1 MDRYAVSLER
11 SYQLREIVNFA
22 REEAREEGREEGRA
36 EATMENSKQF
46 AIKLL
51 MRSEPIEE
59 IMYLTNLSRDQ
70 VTKLLSQL
78 PKS

>member
-11 SYQLREIVNFA
+11 SYQMREIANFA
-22 REEAREEGREEGRA
+22 REEKGNEV
-36 EATMENSKQF
+36 

-51 MRSEPIEE
+51 MRKEPIEE
-59 IMYLTNLSRDQ
+59 IMYLTDLSREQ
-70 VTKLLSQL
+70 INKLLSQL

>member
-1 MDRYAVSLER
+1 MDRYAISLER
-11 SYQLREIVNFA
+11 SYQMRAVANFA
-22 REEAREEGREEGRA
+22 REEGRLEEREE
-36 EATMENSKQF
+36 MKNQF

-51 MRSEPIEE
+51 MRNEPIDK
-59 IMYLTNLSRDQ
+59 IMYLTDLSREQ

>member
-11 SYQLREIVNFA
+11 SYQMREIANF
-22 REEAREEGREEGRA
+22 AREEGREEGRA
-36 EATMENSKQF
+36 EATMENSKQV

-51 MRSEPIEE
+51 MRNEPIEE
-59 IMYLTNLSRDQ
+59 IMHLTELSREQ
-70 VTKLLSQL
+70 INKLLSQL